1 MEKILISRNLI
12 FKNFLYYPDICVE
25 KKTVTFI
32 TGESGSGKTTLFKM
46 LNGTVSPST
55 GEILFHNTSIV
66 GLNKVQ
72 LRRKILLVKQNP
84 YLFNESIYENFLIFH
99 RYNESICPSQASI
112 TNFLKLCCIQVDLN
126 TPCIN
131 MSGGEQQRIFLSIGL
146 SLMPEVLLLDE
157 PTSALN
163 KELSNNIIKN
173 IIEFTKQQGITLLI
187 ISHDVELQNIYAE
200 EIIKIRRRK

>member
-84 YLFNESIYENFLIFH
+84 YLF
-99 RYNESICPSQASI
+99 NESICPSQASI